1 MLFIL
6 LLIALWTLDWK
17 CDLLLL
23 FRFLGTLVLCGMILV
38 LASFVKSDSAIQ
50 SNIPIQTESFVT
62 SGFTQVRSGKRY
74 FTYSNENGTFQI
86 PASSIQSKEGTENK
100 IETYKT
106 TYPKIYRYMFFFQD
120 KKYYKIEIKP

>member
-74 FTYSNENGTFQI
+74 FTYSNESGTFQI
-86 PASSIQSKEGTENK
+86 PANSIQSKEGTENK

-106 TYPKIYRYMFFFQD
+106 TYPKIYKYMFFFQD
-120 KKYYKIEIKP
+120 KKYYKVEIKP

>member
-6 LLIALWTLDWK
+6 LLIILWTLDWK

-23 FRFLGTLVLCGMILV
+23 FRFLGTLVLCGVILV

-74 FTYSNENGTFQI
+74 FIYSNESGTFQI
-86 PASSIQSKEGTENK
+86 PANSIQSKEGTENK

-106 TYPKIYRYMFFFQD
+106 TYPKIYKYMFFFQD